1 MQLEAIM
8 AFYDTPDFIEA
19 FRNGGC
25 FIFEGED
32 GTEEPKEDSAPEET
46 EETSEE
52 PSEEPAEKPQDGEQ
66 QQDQPPPAPPE
77 AEPPAS
83 DDVKAA
89 DPDAVNTDDDTQGK
103 QTLTADEIVKE
114 FKESGALQATLKY
127 AMSHIN
133 GGKVAMQ
140 EGVGGKQTI
149 TLRTLL
155 PYVKA
160 GVEKFC
166 QKQTFSTS
174 VAEMAKAVMQVLKSL
189 STKEVQ
195 KEKMKAAEAKKQEEK
210 KQAEEQQ
217 QKQPQEQSAP
227 AQDAGGEAPAEA
239 PSGGEEAPAPTEGD
253 AEEATPPEN

>member
-25 FIFEGED
+25 FIFEGEND
-32 GTEEPKEDSAPEET
+32 NKEPGKETDEVTERESDDDTPA
-46 EETSEE
+46 
-52 PSEEPAEKPQDGEQ
+52 EPAEEPQDGEQ

-77 AEPPAS
+77 AEPTAS
-83 DDVKAA
+83 DDVKAT
-89 DPDAVNTDDDTQGK
+89 DPEAVNTDDNNQGK

-155 PYVKA
+155 PYIKA

-189 STKEVQ
+189 SAKEVQ

-210 KQAEEQQ
+210 KQAEA
-217 QKQPQEQSAP
+217 KQQEQSAP
-227 AQDAGGEAPAEA
+227 AQDAGGESPAEA
-239 PSGGEEAPAPTEGD
+239 PSGGGEEAPAPAEGD
-253 AEEATPPEN
+253 AEEAAPPEN

>member
-1 MQLEAIM
+1 M
-8 AFYDTPDFIEA
+8 AFYDTPDFIDA

-32 GTEEPKEDSAPEET
+32 GSEEPKEDSAPEET
-46 EETSEE
+46 ETPSEE
-52 PSEEPAEKPQDGEQ
+52 PSEEPAEEPQEGE
-66 QQDQPPPAPPE
+66 QPPPAPPE

-89 DPDAVNTDDDTQGK
+89 DPEAVNTDDDNQGK
-103 QTLTADEIVKE
+103 QTLNADEIVKE

-189 STKEVQ
+189 SAKEVQ

-210 KQAEEQQ
+210 KQAEA
-217 QKQPQEQSAP
+217 KQQEQSAP

-239 PSGGEEAPAPTEGD
+239 PSGGGEEAPAPAEGD
-253 AEEATPPEN
+253 AEEAAPTEN

>member
-1 MQLEAIM
+1 M

-32 GTEEPKEDSAPEET
+32 GFEEPKEDSAPEET
-46 EETSEE
+46 ETPSEE
-52 PSEEPAEKPQDGEQ
+52 PSEEPAEEPQDGEQ

-89 DPDAVNTDDDTQGK
+89 DPEAVNTDDDNQGK

-155 PYVKA
+155 PYIKA

-210 KQAEEQQ
+210 KQAEE
-217 QKQPQEQSAP
+217 KQQEQSAP
-227 AQDAGGEAPAEA
+227 SQDAGGEAPAEA
-239 PSGGEEAPAPTEGD
+239 PSGGGEEEEEEEEEAPSEGG
-253 AEEATPPEN
+253 EESTPEPPQS

>member
-1 MQLEAIM
+1 M

-32 GTEEPKEDSAPEET
+32 GSEEPKEDSAPEET
-46 EETSEE
+46 ETPSEE
-52 PSEEPAEKPQDGEQ
+52 PSEKPAGEPQEGEQ
-66 QQDQPPPAPPE
+66 PQDQPQDQPPPE
-77 AEPPAS
+77 AEPPVS

-89 DPDAVNTDDDTQGK
+89 DPEAVNTDDDTQGK

-174 VAEMAKAVMQVLKSL
+174 VSEMAKAVMQVLKSL
-189 STKEVQ
+189 SAKEVQ

-217 QKQPQEQSAP
+217 QEQSAP
-227 AQDAGGEAPAEA
+227 SQDAGGEAPAEA
-239 PSGGEEAPAPTEGD
+239 PSGGGEEAPAPAEGD
-253 AEEATPPEN
+253 AEEAAPPEN

>member
-1 MQLEAIM
+1 M

-32 GTEEPKEDSAPEET
+32 GSEEPKEDSAPEET
-46 EETSEE
+46 ETPSEE
-52 PSEEPAEKPQDGEQ
+52 PSEKPAGEPQEGEQ
-66 QQDQPPPAPPE
+66 PQDQPQDQPPPE

-83 DDVKAA
+83 DDVKSA
-89 DPDAVNTDDDTQGK
+89 DPEAVNTDDDTQGK

-155 PYVKA
+155 PYIKA

-189 STKEVQ
+189 SAKEVQ

-210 KQAEEQQ
+210 KQSEEQQ
-217 QKQPQEQSAP
+217 QEQSAP
-227 AQDAGGEAPAEA
+227 AQDDGGEAPAEA
-239 PSGGEEAPAPTEGD
+239 PSGGGEEAPAPAEGD
-253 AEEATPPEN
+253 SEEAAPPEN

>member
-1 MQLEAIM
+1 M
-8 AFYDTPDFIEA
+8 AYSINDDFIEA

-25 FIFEGED
+25 FIFEGEGD
-32 GTEEPKEDSAPEET
+32 SEEPKEDSAPEET
-46 EETSEE
+46 ETPSEE
-52 PSEEPAEKPQDGEQ
+52 PSEEPAKEPQDGEQ
-66 QQDQPPPAPPE
+66 PQDQPPQAPPE

-89 DPDAVNTDDDTQGK
+89 DPEAVNTDDDTQGK

-174 VAEMAKAVMQVLKSL
+174 VSEMAKAVMQVLKSL
-189 STKEVQ
+189 SAKEVQ
-195 KEKMKAAEAKKQEEK
+195 KEKMKAAEAKT
-210 KQAEEQQ
+210 
-217 QKQPQEQSAP
+217 
-227 AQDAGGEAPAEA
+227 EA
-239 PSGGEEAPAPTEGD
+239 GGEEA
-253 AEEATPPEN
+253 